1 MKTRAQLSLMFILLV
16 SSLTLSQSIGVS
28 AGYGSLSMDKVNKDM
43 NDVQKLFSDE
53 GAVTSS
59 PDEISGGIFYEGNV
73 KYSIN
78 NVNLGIS
85 GDYISSSGSF
95 AFADNSVSF
104 NQNYDVSTIE
114 VLLLGELFIPIQNS
128 SFQPFIQ
135 LAGGIGFA
143 TAERTI
149 EIAVYEDPN
158 FNVSAKNSVDGNY
171 FSGRIKAGVGYI
183 IQNIIIEI
191 AGGYRIANAEELK
204 GDYTV
209 NGTTLENTTVNN
221 ITNNVVI
228 EFDYSGFIV
237 TAGISY
243 EF

>member
-1 MKTRAQLSLMFILLV
+1 MKTGSLIALMFILLV
-16 SSLTLSQSIGVS
+16 SSMAFSQSIGIS
-28 AGYGSLSMDKVNKDM
+28 AGYGSLNMNNVNKDM
-43 NDVQKLFSDE
+43 EDFQKLFEDQ

-59 PDEISGGIFYEGNV
+59 PEEISGGIFYEGNI

-78 NVNLGIS
+78 NVNLGIL

-95 AFADNSVSF
+95 GYADNSGSF

-114 VLLLGELFIPIQNS
+114 VLLLGELLIPIENS

-149 EIAVYEDPN
+149 DVAVYEDPSY
-158 FNVSAKNSVDGNY
+158 NVSAKNSVDGNY
-171 FSGRIKAGVGYI
+171 FSGRIKAGVGYVL
-183 IQNIIIEI
+183 QNIIIEI
-191 AGGYRIANAEELK
+191 AGGYRIANAGELK

-209 NGTTLENTTVNN
+209 NETTLQNTTVND
-221 ITNNVVI
+221 IRNVAI